1 MSSDLQS
8 TEQPV
13 QIIQSSLTS
22 PVDKNETDEKSYK
35 LGAPPMT
42 EEEVKAAMQELNVK
56 DFVQKFPR
64 LEKFY
69 ADPKHENQV
78 HCLVSFFPSKG
89 AKPDDDGV
97 YGMLK
102 VRGTFATQ
110 DEADLKAE
118 YLIRNVD
125 SFHSIYHTYVGRP
138 FPLAATKKYICETK
152 DIDIKKK
159 VVETTSEEVRKKRE
173 EEKQTMEEIKDR
185 EKELLADV
193 AKSEI
198 DPYDRYIELMVKKS
212 QLTWTYDAT
221 MKKINEMK
229 GNIIKARAELAE
241 LRAKDEDYH
250 TKFYERY
257 MEARK
262 KSGLPDS
269 DDSFIKYMCEDLD
282 LGF

>member
-1 MSSDLQS
+1 MQH
-8 TEQPV
+8 
-13 QIIQSSLTS
+13 SLTS
-22 PVDKNETDEKSYK
+22 PADKNDTDPKSYK
-35 LGAPPMT
+35 LGAPALT
-42 EEEVKAAMQELNVK
+42 DEETAAAMSELNVK
-56 DFVQKFPR
+56 DFVEKFPR
-64 LEKFY
+64 VEKFY
-69 ADPKHENQV
+69 ADPRHENQV

-89 AKPDDDGV
+89 AKPDEDGV

-125 SFHSIYHTYVGRP
+125 SFHSVYHTYVGRP
-138 FPLAATKKYICETK
+138 FPLSADKKYICETK
-152 DIDIKKK
+152 EIDIKKK
-159 VVETTSEEVRKKRE
+159 VVEVTSDEVRKKRE
-173 EEKQTMEEIKDR
+173 EEKQTIEEIKER

-198 DPYDRYIELMVKKS
+198 DPYDRYVELMVKKS

-221 MKKINEMK
+221 SKKMNEMK
-229 GNIIKARAELAE
+229 NNIVKARAELKE
-241 LRAKDEDYH
+241 LRELNEDYH
-250 TKFYERY
+250 AKFYERY

>member
-1 MSSDLQS
+1 MSS
-8 TEQPV
+8 V
-13 QIIQSSLTS
+13 QNSLTS
-22 PVDKNETDEKSYK
+22 PADKNETSEKSYK
-35 LGAPPMT
+35 LGAPALT
-42 EEEVKAAMQELNVK
+42 EEEVKEAMQELNVT

-64 LEKFY
+64 FEKFY
-69 ADPKHENQV
+69 ADPKYENQV
-78 HCLVSFFPSKG
+78 HCLVSFFPAKG
-89 AKPDDDGV
+89 AKPDEDGV

-118 YLIRNVD
+118 SLIRNVD

-138 FPLAATKKYICETK
+138 FPLAETKKYICETR

-173 EEKQTMEEIKDR
+173 EEKQAMEEIKDR

-193 AKSEI
+193 AKSDI

-221 MKKINEMK
+221 MKKVNEMK
-229 GNIIKARAELAE
+229 GNIIKARAELLE
-241 LRAKDEDYH
+241 LRTKDEDYH
-250 TKFYERY
+250 TKFFARY

-262 KSGLPDS
+262 SSGLPDT
-269 DDSFIKYMCEDLD
+269 DDSFIKYMCEDID

>member
-1 MSSDLQS
+1 MS
-8 TEQPV
+8 
-13 QIIQSSLTS
+13 IQNSLTS
-22 PVDKNETDEKSYK
+22 PADKNETDPKSYK
-35 LGAPPMT
+35 LGEPALNDEQT
-42 EEEVKAAMQELNVK
+42 VAAMKELNVK
-56 DFVQKFPR
+56 DFVNKFPR
-64 LEKFY
+64 FEKFY

-89 AKPDDDGV
+89 AKPDEDGV

-118 YLIRNVD
+118 HLIRNVD

-138 FPLAATKKYICETK
+138 FPLAETKKYICETRE
-152 DIDIKKK
+152 IDIKKK
-159 VVETTSEEVRKKRE
+159 VVETTSDEIRKKRE
-173 EEKQTMEEIKDR
+173 EETRTIEEIKDR

-193 AKSEI
+193 AKTDI

-221 MKKINEMK
+221 MKKMNDMK
-229 GNIIKARAELAE
+229 SNIIKARAELAE
-241 LRAKDEDYH
+241 LREKDEDYH
-250 TKFYERY
+250 TKFFERY

>member
-1 MSSDLQS
+1 MS
-8 TEQPV
+8 
-13 QIIQSSLTS
+13 IQNSLTS
-22 PVDKNETDEKSYK
+22 PADKNDNEPKSYNLGASSLTDEQ
-35 LGAPPMT
+35 T
-42 EEEVKAAMQELNVK
+42 VEAMKELNVK

-64 LEKFY
+64 QEKFY
-69 ADPKHENQV
+69 ADPKYENQV
-78 HCLVSFFPSKG
+78 HCLVSFFPAKG
-89 AKPDDDGV
+89 AKPDEDGV
-97 YGMLK
+97 FGMLK

-118 YLIRNVD
+118 DLIRNVD

-138 FPLAATKKYICETK
+138 FPLASTKKYICETK

-173 EEKQTMEEIKDR
+173 EEKQTIEEIKDR

-193 AKSEI
+193 AKTEI

-221 MKKINEMK
+221 MKKMNEMK
-229 GNIIKARAELAE
+229 NNIVKARAELAE

-250 TKFYERY
+250 TKFYDRY

>member
-1 MSSDLQS
+1 MSNDS
-8 TEQPV
+8 
-13 QIIQSSLTS
+13 IQHSLTS
-22 PVDKNETDEKSYK
+22 PIDKNETDPKSYK
-35 LGAPPMT
+35 IAAPPLND
-42 EEEVKAAMQELNVK
+42 EETAAAMAELNIK

-64 LEKFY
+64 FEKFY
-69 ADPKHENQV
+69 ADPKHENQT
-78 HCLVSFFPSKG
+78 HCLVSFFPAKG
-89 AKPDDDGV
+89 ATPDSDGV

-138 FPLAATKKYICETK
+138 FPLAATKQYICETK
-152 DIDIKKK
+152 EIDIKKK

-173 EEKQTMEEIKDR
+173 EEKQTIEEIKDR

-212 QLTWTYDAT
+212 QLTWTYSET
-221 MKKINEMK
+221 QKKMDEMK
-229 GNIIKARAELAE
+229 NNIIKARKELSE
-241 LRAKDEDYH
+241 LRSKDEDYH
-250 TKFYERY
+250 TKFFDRY

-262 KSGLPDS
+262 KSGLPDT
-269 DDSFIKYMCEDLD
+269 DNSFIKYMCEDLD